1 MLHDIKIFYDGVDL
15 EFIAENNNNLIK
27 GITTNPTLMKKGGI
41 RNYED
46 FSKKL
51 IEAFPAG
58 PISLEVFS
66 DEFEEMKSQ
75 ALQINS
81 WGDNVYIKIPITNS
95 KGESSKNLIK
105 YLISEG
111 VNLNVTAVFTLE
123 QFKYI
128 SECFENTE
136 SNIISIFCGRI
147 ADSGINPE
155 ITAKSFIDFKT
166 KESLNV
172 DVLWASARELY
183 NLVQAINT
191 RCEIITLD
199 KNLINKIENIGK
211 DLEVFSLETVKMF
224 YEDAITAGYN
234 L

>member
-1 MLHDIKIFYDGVDL
+1 MLDKIKIFYDGVDL
-15 EFIAENNNNLIK
+15 DFISENNNNLIK
-27 GITTNPTLMKKGGI
+27 GITTNPTLMLKGGI
-41 RNYED
+41 KNYEN

-51 IEAFPAG
+51 IDSFPKG

-66 DEFEEMKSQ
+66 DEFNEMKSQ
-75 ALQINS
+75 ALKINS

-105 YLISEG
+105 FLISEG
-111 VNLNVTAVFTLE
+111 VKLNITAVFTLD
-123 QFKYI
+123 QFKHI

-136 SNIISIFCGRI
+136 KNIISIFCGRI

-155 ITAKSFIDFKT
+155 TTAKSFIDFKN
-166 KESLNV
+166 KESIKV
-172 DVLWASARELY
+172 DVLWASAREIY
-183 NLVQAINT
+183 NLIQAINT

-199 KNLINKIENIGK
+199 KNLINKIDNIGK
-211 DLEVFSLETVKMF
+211 DLETFSLETVNMF
-224 YEDAITAGYN
+224 YEDASNAGYS

>member
-1 MLHDIKIFYDGVDL
+1 MLDDIKIFYDGVDL
-15 EFIAENNNNLIK
+15 DFIAKDKNNLIK

-41 RNYED
+41 KNYED

-51 IEAFPAG
+51 IEAFPTG

-66 DEFEEMKSQ
+66 DEFEAMKAQ

-81 WGDNVYIKIPITNS
+81 WGDNVYVKIPITNS
-95 KGESSKNLIK
+95 KGKSSKSLIK

-111 VNLNVTAVFTLE
+111 VKLNVTAVFTLE

-136 SNIISIFCGRI
+136 ANIISIFCGRI
-147 ADSGINPE
+147 ADSGKNPE

-172 DVLWASARELY
+172 DVLWASAREIY
-183 NLVQAINT
+183 NLVQAIKT
-191 RCEIITLD
+191 GCEIITLD

-211 DLEVFSLETVKMF
+211 DLETFSLETVKLF
-224 YEDAITAGYN
+224 YEDAISAGYS